1 MIDYKILASGSK
13 GNAVIIDKFIM
24 IDCGVPFRTL
34 NENYKDLK
42 LLLLTHKHKDHF
54 YIQTIKRLSTERPTL
69 RIGCCEWL
77 VQALVDT
84 GINKRNIDV
93 YEIGKIYDY
102 GSFKVSPV
110 KLYHYVP
117 NCGYRLFLEGG
128 KVLYAT
134 DTKHLSGIAAKDYDL
149 YLLEANYTDD
159 DISARMEEKEQ
170 TGAFSYEKRVIN
182 THLSQKQC
190 DDFIA
195 ENAGGRSL
203 YVYLHQH
210 KEGGSDV

>member
-1 MIDYKILASGSK
+1 MIDYTILASGSK

-24 IDCGVPFRTL
+24 IDCGVPFRTIKD
-34 NENYKDLK
+34 NYKDLK
-42 LLLLTHKHKDHF
+42 LLLLTHRHKDHF
-54 YIQTIKRLSTERPTL
+54 YIQTIKRLSAERPTL

-77 VQALVDT
+77 VQALVDA
-84 GINKRNIDV
+84 GINKKNIDV

-102 GSFKVSPV
+102 GSFKISPV
-110 KLYHYVP
+110 KLYHDVP

-134 DTKHLSGIAAKDYDL
+134 DTKHLSGIVAKDYDL

-159 DISARMEEKEQ
+159 DISARMEEKER
-170 TGAFSYEKRVIN
+170 TGTFSYEKRVVN

-210 KEGGSDV
+210 KEGGRDV